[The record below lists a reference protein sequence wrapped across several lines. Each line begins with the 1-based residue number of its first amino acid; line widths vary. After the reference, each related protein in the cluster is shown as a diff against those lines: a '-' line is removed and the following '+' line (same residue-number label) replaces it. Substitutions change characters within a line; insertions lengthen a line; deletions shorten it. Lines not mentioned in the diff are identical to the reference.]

1 MTIKMMSSVKAF
13 GVGDRIGG
21 HYHVTAKKVKQ
32 NWTKLKVISIHPK
45 CCCGRTGAWPRGLHL
60 SNWDTPTPHH
70 GRLRGSPKPGF
81 HGPSSETWVLLKRYE
96 KRKKKKSPLKPM
108 VYCCW
113 GLLFRFALPSGNRN
127 PLSYTGFWYSEDTN
141 VNERKTDPFQLRRT
155 YNDFRWQSWFG
166 ICGRSMEG
174 KAPSLQQVLRP
185 KSPYFIYSYLY
196 PLSFPLEPKNHKDRD
211 SALFT
216 TVSQDPE
223 QHKPSM

>member
-1 MTIKMMSSVKAF
+1 MAGQEHDLEDSISLTGTPPPPTMEGSGVLQSLGSMAHPLKPECYSSDMRK
-13 GVGDRIGG
+13 G
-21 HYHVTAKKVKQ
+21 
-32 NWTKLKVISIHPK
+32 
-45 CCCGRTGAWPRGLHL
+45 
-60 SNWDTPTPHH
+60 
-70 GRLRGSPKPGF
+70 
-81 HGPSSETWVLLKRYE
+81 
-96 KRKKKKSPLKPM
+96 KKKKSPLKPM

-113 GLLFRFALPSGNRN
+113 GLLFRFALPSGNRS